1 MVKGEEIYRKIID
14 EYDIEYRY
22 YIIKTENGEYYVKS
36 EVLRFYDIISTLPA
50 LGLYNIRYILLY
62 VSDHKIRCL
71 KIKPDEVEKIKRLL
85 EKGIEVFEEEYRN
98 KDWIDC

>member
-1 MVKGEEIYRKIID
+1 MIKGEEIYRKIID
-14 EYDIEYRY
+14 EYDIEYSY

-36 EVLRFYDIISTLPA
+36 EVL
-50 LGLYNIRYILLY
+50 GLYNIRYILQH

-85 EKGIEVFEEEYRN
+85 EKGINVFEDEYRN

>member
-1 MVKGEEIYRKIID
+1 MIKGEEIYRKIID

-36 EVLRFYDIISTLPA
+36 EVLRFY
-50 LGLYNIRYILLY
+50 NIRYILQH

-71 KIKPDEVEKIKRLL
+71 KIKPDEVEKIK
-85 EKGIEVFEEEYRN
+85 GY
-98 KDWIDC
+98 